1 MSHTDDDN
9 EGFGKAIDIHPSSE
23 QEYAVDL
30 CTDLK
35 QRIVSVT
42 GGAGTGKTFVLGKVY
57 VELRN
62 ARVALCAPTGRAAK
76 RIQEL
81 TGIKAMTIH
90 KLLEFPSPSDEPV
103 IINTDEEDSDIIHFE
118 ERKINEPRRTK
129 FNPLEYDVVIVDEA
143 SMVGP
148 ELYRFLI
155 DALPKKGVIRFFGD
169 NNQLLPVEDG
179 APPFRTLLTK
189 FPSVEL
195 TYNFRSGDALVS
207 NAYRVLRGLVPRNN
221 DHFEVMYTE
230 QPLLQLF
237 KLVAQHPELGHDN
250 NQIIMPTRRG
260 AVGTAVVNPTLQLRL
275 NKHRELLQ
283 IPRFDSH
290 DKHLVVRTNDKF
302 LWTKNDYELRLF
314 NGEIGRITEIDTE
327 EGTLWLNT
335 MDRSHVEIPPRVRTY
350 NAFAQTMV
358 NYDPRKQIE
367 LGYAITTHKSQ
378 GSEFDTVVY
387 CISRRAPFLLNK
399 NNFYTAITRARN
411 RVIVICDRNAMGK
424 SLRRE
429 RR

>member
-1 MSHTDDDN
+1 MN
-9 EGFGKAIDIHPSSE
+9 EIYPSSE
-23 QEYAVDL
+23 QEYAVEL

-42 GGAGTGKTFVLGKVY
+42 GGAGTGKTFVLGKAY
-57 VELRN
+57 VALRN
-62 ARVALCAPTGRAAK
+62 EKVALCAPTGRAAK

-81 TGIKAMTIH
+81 TGIKATTIH
-90 KLLEFPSPSDEPV
+90 KLLEFPTPKDEPV
-103 IINTDEEDSDIIHFE
+103 IINEDEEDSDIIHFE
-118 ERKINEPRRTK
+118 ERRVNEPRRTK
-129 FNPLEYDVVIVDEA
+129 FNPFEQNVIIVDEA

-148 ELYRFLI
+148 QLYRYLM

-179 APPFRTLLTK
+179 DPPFRTLLTK
-189 FPSVEL
+189 FPSIEL

-221 DHFEVMYTE
+221 DNFEVMYTE
-230 QPLLQLF
+230 QPLLELF
-237 KLVAQHPELGHDN
+237 KLVAKHPELGNDN

-260 AVGTAVVNPTLQLRL
+260 AVGTAVVNPTIQLRL
-275 NKHRELLQ
+275 NRTKELLQ

-290 DKHLVVRTNDKF
+290 DRDLVVRTNDKF

-314 NGEIGRITEIDTE
+314 NGEIGRITELDPE

-335 MDRSHVEIPPRVRTY
+335 TDRQHVEIPPRVRTY
-350 NAFAQTMV
+350 NSFAQTMV

-424 SLRRE
+424 SLRKE